1 MKIILHL
8 VAKNWVSNIEKD
20 NEMSYREV
28 DYVGIQ
34 MYCQEWLNKYEAK
47 KHELDSK
54 PIKTNWWGRPLPI
67 ETPNMDDY
75 NKVKALLAL
84 TKCPASHNRII
95 YLDAEDCR
103 ILFGD

>member
-1 MKIILHL
+1 
-8 VAKNWVSNIEKD
+8 
-20 NEMSYREV
+20 MSYREV

-47 KHELDSK
+47 KHELNSK
-54 PIKTNWWGRPLPI
+54 PAKTNWWGRPLPI
-67 ETPNMDDY
+67 ETLNMDAY